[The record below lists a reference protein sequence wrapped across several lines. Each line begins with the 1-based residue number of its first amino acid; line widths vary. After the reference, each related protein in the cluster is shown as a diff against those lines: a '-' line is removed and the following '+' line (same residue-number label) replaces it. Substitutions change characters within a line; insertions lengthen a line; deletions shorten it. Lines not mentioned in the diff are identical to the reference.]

1 MFSPSIFHS
10 FLLATSANTVLAS
23 EDGVRALTGNNQC
36 STIAEIACNT
46 DGFSTLCAAVM
57 AAGLLNALNGNA
69 KFTVFAPND
78 DAFAELPPGTVEALL
93 VDTDTLTNVLLFHAV
108 AGRKVYSGDLKCTKR
123 IEMANGKDSRTVCR
137 GNGVFQK
144 GAGNPRQD
152 MPRII
157 STDIEACNGL
167 IHVVNRVML
176 PPQVNVP
183 VPAPIASVPTTT
195 QPPTQ
200 PDGGTTAAP
209 FAVTFCETSADC
221 PGGRFCFSGSCI
233 RSGNPRF
240 TLEWFGDGMYCTYMQ
255 CLL

>member
-1 MFSPSIFHS
+1 
-10 FLLATSANTVLAS
+10 LATSPYAVVAS
-23 EDGVRALTGNNQC
+23 EGGVRALTGNNQC

-46 DGFSTLCAAVM
+46 DGFSTLCAAVK
-57 AAGLLNALNGNA
+57 AAGLDNALDGTA

-78 DAFAELPPGTVEALL
+78 DAFANLPPGTVEALL
-93 VDTDTLTNVLLFHAV
+93 DDTDALTNVLLFHAV
-108 AGRKVYSGDLKCTKR
+108 AGRKVYSGDLKCQTK
-123 IEMANGKDSRTVCR
+123 IEMANGKDSRTVCQ

-167 IHVVNRVML
+167 IHVVNGVML

-183 VPAPIASVPTTT
+183 VPAPAAPVPTTT
-195 QPPTQ
+195 QPPT
-200 PDGGTTAAP
+200 PTDGGTTVAP
-209 FAVTFCETSADC
+209 SERTVTFCDSSADC
-221 PGGRFCFSGSCI
+221 PDGRFCFGGSCI

-240 TLEWFGDGMYCTYMQ
+240 TLEWFGDGMYCIYME